1 VLLKQ
6 HRYFTHK
13 QSMSCDHFG
22 ISCTFRKPEHSL
34 YTPNWQHSK
43 QMLFISFSDIKT
55 FSIPPT
61 TEPFTAYSPT
71 SIQYLQKVLDF
82 NSGFHSSL
90 AVIEAELFF
99 SLYFPGL
106 PLSSQVLYLNWCK
119 LFSRKKQKA
128 ALFITLTKYSM
139 ILLRPNRKSV
149 LLLTFTA
156 EKAVH

>member
-1 VLLKQ
+1 
-6 HRYFTHK
+6 
-13 QSMSCDHFG
+13 
-22 ISCTFRKPEHSL
+22 
-34 YTPNWQHSK
+34 
-43 QMLFISFSDIKT
+43 MLFISFSDIKT

-106 PLSSQVLYLNWCK
+106 PLSPQVLYLN
-119 LFSRKKQKA
+119 
-128 ALFITLTKYSM
+128 
-139 ILLRPNRKSV
+139 
-149 LLLTFTA
+149 
-156 EKAVH
+156 